1 MTKTPLLILIK
12 LFNQLKIDC
21 CVGSMELEGL
31 QTVSELGITIRQQK
45 IAGTMISKYQEFS

>member
-31 QTVSELGITIRQQK
+31 QTVNELGITIRQLQQK
-45 IAGTMISKYQEFS
+45 LPEQ